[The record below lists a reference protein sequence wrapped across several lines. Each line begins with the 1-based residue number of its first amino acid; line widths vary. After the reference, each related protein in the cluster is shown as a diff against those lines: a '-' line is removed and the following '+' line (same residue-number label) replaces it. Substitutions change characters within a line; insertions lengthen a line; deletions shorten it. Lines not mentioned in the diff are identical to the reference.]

1 MLLNKVREMQS
12 SQLWNEKEY
21 GPHKNDNDVY
31 QNCIGIHLNL
41 NIYAD
46 ISSNSQD
53 ISY

>member
-1 MLLNKVREMQS
+1 MLQNKVIEMQS
-12 SQLWNEKEY
+12 SQLWNE
-21 GPHKNDNDVY
+21 NDNDVY